1 MRKNAIHVNADKV
14 ISKVKALPP
23 IDHNAAGELEVGAKN
38 VKLNEI
44 AKSIGVDIERL
55 RFMIKSGELPI
66 ASYHMFNEKTVFYCP
81 AYLVYRY
88 LNLKF

>member
-1 MRKNAIHVNADKV
+1 MQKNAIYVKSDNV
-14 ISKVKALPP
+14 INKVKALPP
-23 IDHNAAGELEVGAKN
+23 INHNDAGELEVGAKN